1 MEYIKNIKKSYKLKY
16 NITYYIIIAVV
27 AVMSVMSV
35 TGDLKRSTMGLLAR
49 IAYSIIMALS
59 LNLVVGFLGE
69 LSLGHGGFM
78 CVGAY
83 IGCFCANFLHNVI
96 GSPLLV
102 LIISMVIGGLS
113 AALFGFIIGLPAL
126 RLKGDYLAIVTL
138 AFGEIVRNIFKNLP
152 WFGGAMGLSTV
163 TYSANSLFIVGFV
176 VVILVLFLSQ
186 NLIRSKHGRAV
197 TAIRDNEIA
206 AKAMGINVTFYKLLI
221 FVISA
226 AFAGVAGVIY
236 GHFTTPV
243 MYSFFSYNYSIEVL
257 VMVVL
262 GGMASLNGSIIAA
275 TLITV
280 VNFLLQDNL
289 SGDLAALRLLIYA
302 LILIVVVLFN
312 NSPAFKPIREKYGLH
327 KVIEKISFRKKPSTV
342 TDDKADWN
350 KIETKIPMDE
360 VLSVDFRTEEAI
372 PAVDSAEKEEKD
384 NG

>member
-236 GHFTTPV
+236 GHFTT
-243 MYSFFSYNYSIEVL
+243 
-257 VMVVL
+257 
-262 GGMASLNGSIIAA
+262 
-275 TLITV
+275 
-280 VNFLLQDNL
+280 
-289 SGDLAALRLLIYA
+289 
-302 LILIVVVLFN
+302 
-312 NSPAFKPIREKYGLH
+312 
-327 KVIEKISFRKKPSTV
+327 
-342 TDDKADWN
+342 
-350 KIETKIPMDE
+350 
-360 VLSVDFRTEEAI
+360 
-372 PAVDSAEKEEKD
+372 
-384 NG
+384 